1 MDLPFTMA
9 RRKRLTVLANEDGR
23 APEASRKELPAP
35 DPAPAAVFIAMARA
49 ASRSKPPEPYRASS

>member
-23 APEASRKELPAP
+23 PPEASRKELP